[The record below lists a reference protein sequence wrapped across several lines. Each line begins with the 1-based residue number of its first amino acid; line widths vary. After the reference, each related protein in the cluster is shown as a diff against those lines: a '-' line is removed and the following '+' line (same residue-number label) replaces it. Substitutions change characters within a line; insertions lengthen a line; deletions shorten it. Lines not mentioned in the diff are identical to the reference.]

1 MESIRIKGE
10 NVSKW
15 VDTFV
20 DIVLDKE
27 LQLHLKNVAVFCVCL
42 LYLKFIK

>member
-10 NVSKW
+10 NESKW

-20 DIVLDKE
+20 DIVLDEE
-27 LQLHLKNVAVFCVCL
+27 LQLHQKMSLFLCLSVVFKV
-42 LYLKFIK
+42 Y

>member
-15 VDTFV
+15 VDAFV
-20 DIVLDKE
+20 DIVLDEE
-27 LQLHLKNVAVFCVCL
+27 LQIHLKNVAVFVFVCC
-42 LYLKFIK
+42 I

>member
-15 VDTFV
+15 VDAFV
-20 DIVLDKE
+20 DIVLDEE
-27 LQLHLKNVAVFCVCL
+27 LQIHLKNVAVFVFVWC
-42 LYLKFIK
+42 I